1 MTKSLISRLPRS
13 PARREHLMCV
23 SLSNM
28 RNGPVP
34 SAGHTRTGW
43 TPTPASRSS
52 DLGVRMV
59 LQNSEDHAACFG
71 EPEGGVGPNTGHQ
84 GRLPGGGDCCTRT
97 WGQGRPDA
105 AGGERVLGRGV
116 AQTWRRLVCPAKP
129 GGTCPRR
136 ARTVV
141 RNVCSGAESWVPV
154 LAPLP
159 CNGCVTLDVILIP
172 ANLSFPSVSWGR
184 GW

>member
-1 MTKSLISRLPRS
+1 MTKSLISRPPRS

-84 GRLPGGGDCCTRT
+84 GRLPGGGDGCTRT
-97 WGQGRPDA
+97 WGRAGRMQQVGSEFWVEAWRRPGGGLSARRSRVAPVQG
-105 AGGERVLGRGV
+105 GLGRWLGMC
-116 AQTWRRLVCPAKP
+116 AP
-129 GGTCPRR
+129 GPSPGFQ
-136 ARTVV
+136 
-141 RNVCSGAESWVPV
+141 SWLLCHVMAV
-154 LAPLP
+154 
-159 CNGCVTLDVILIP
+159 
-172 ANLSFPSVSWGR
+172 
-184 GW
+184 